1 MVKTE
6 VSERGKGG
14 KKSEIV
20 PVMNRNVLTLER
32 HLDLLNSNDEDHI
45 FLECIK
51 DNFESLYR

>member
-45 FLECIK
+45 FW
-51 DNFESLYR
+51 SA